1 MSIKKASIE
10 DLATLVAL
18 DEEAFN
24 NPYGEK
30 NLAYE
35 LIENPVSNTLLY
47 EVDDFALGYIIFRIT
62 FDSATIVRI
71 GVKKSE
77 RKRGIATVLLKE
89 AEKVMKI
96 EGVEFLTL
104 EVRKSNETAISFYKK
119 NGFIYITTKRAYYD
133 DGEDALYMMKGEV

>member
-10 DLATLVAL
+10 DLATLVEL

-35 LIENPVSNTLLY
+35 LIENPVSNTLIY
-47 EVDDFALGYIIFRIT
+47 EVDHFAIGYIIFWIT

-71 GVKKSE
+71 GVKPSE
-77 RKRGIATVLLKE
+77 RKCGIATALLKK
-89 AEKVMKI
+89 AQKIMKR

-119 NGFIYITTKRAYYD
+119 NGFIYIATKRAYYD